1 MAKRRR
7 KFAYLSSPVKTSCCT
22 SDTAESKESIET
34 MSLKQILLNL
44 DFHLFSWTFVF
55 AAAIGLVFLN
65 NLTTIS
71 QSVELSDRNSV
82 LLIIDSVQIIPVP
95 IPHNTVDMTR
105 TANIDAFHIVNAKL
119 PVKNAHDSKIRIIRG
134 TLAIHMTIP

>member
-1 MAKRRR
+1 MHEPKTEMKRM
-7 KFAYLSSPVKTSCCT
+7 STNTDETSCCT

-82 LLIIDSVQIIPVP
+82 LQ
-95 IPHNTVDMTR
+95 N
-105 TANIDAFHIVNAKL
+105 
-119 PVKNAHDSKIRIIRG
+119 KNHSRNSSF
-134 TLAIHMTIP
+134 